1 MAVPGFPLP
10 SAKYRQRRGS
20 HFLRPGLP
28 NSPFCPVR
36 LHPPAPLAA
45 TVPRLLKPYRKA
57 DARGLRTAV
66 HVHTRN
72 DETLTRRVMHGKRT
86 DGEERPMNTSTKTAI
101 PMIEAKSAKGPP
113 SSERPQERD
122 PGEFLPWLP
131 CTLALDLP
139 VVKFTVGDLLSLTN
153 GSIVETAY
161 HQSSD
166 LPLRVNGQLVGWTE
180 FEVVGERLAVRLT
193 DLS

>member
-1 MAVPGFPLP
+1 
-10 SAKYRQRRGS
+10 
-20 HFLRPGLP
+20 
-28 NSPFCPVR
+28 
-36 LHPPAPLAA
+36 
-45 TVPRLLKPYRKA
+45 
-57 DARGLRTAV
+57 
-66 HVHTRN
+66 
-72 DETLTRRVMHGKRT
+72 
-86 DGEERPMNTSTKTAI
+86 MNTSTQSAVPTL
-101 PMIEAKSAKGPP
+101 EAKLTKGPP
-113 SSERPQERD
+113 SLERPQERD

>member
-1 MAVPGFPLP
+1 MET
-10 SAKYRQRRGS
+10 
-20 HFLRPGLP
+20 GL
-28 NSPFCPVR
+28 V
-36 LHPPAPLAA
+36 
-45 TVPRLLKPYRKA
+45 
-57 DARGLRTAV
+57 
-66 HVHTRN
+66 
-72 DETLTRRVMHGKRT
+72 GKR
-86 DGEERPMNTSTKTAI
+86 DPMNTATKSAVPT
-101 PMIEAKSAKGPP
+101 IEAKSTKAPP
-113 SSERPQERD
+113 SLERPQERD

-166 LPLRVNGQLVGWTE
+166 LPLRVNGQLVGSTE